1 MQTIAR
7 TLLKNFHKK
16 KSSTWEGTNH
26 ENENER
32 VEEGWMAWPWWW
44 WVEAKAESESKRVS
58 VKWVVGLMGKW
69 RILRISAPK
78 SFIAES
84 PTWEMPQMEAS
95 QLLRTQKVSWDG
107 ETSQQATTQP
117 TTMVTNLL
125 TCQNKKRK
133 KLKSKYL
140 IAWRYIYTKLLPQA
154 HAMEP

>member
-1 MQTIAR
+1 MNLTEKLSQEKEQHVR
-7 TLLKNFHKK
+7 RN
-16 KSSTWEGTNH
+16 KSREGKWKSWKGLNDMTMMMM
-26 ENENER
+26 
-32 VEEGWMAWPWWW
+32 GWGRRWISH
-44 WVEAKAESESKRVS
+44 WVKESWKS

-133 KLKSKYL
+133 IKWL
-140 IAWRYIYTKLLPQA
+140 IGITFIRF
-154 HAMEP
+154 